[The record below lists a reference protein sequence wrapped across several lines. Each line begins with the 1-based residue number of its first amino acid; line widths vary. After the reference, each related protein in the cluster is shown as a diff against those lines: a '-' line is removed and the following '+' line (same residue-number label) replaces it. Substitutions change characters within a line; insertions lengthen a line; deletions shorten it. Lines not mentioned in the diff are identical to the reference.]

1 MPGCLRE
8 RETVMRKIIFAVSL
22 LIVFLSACSANKST
36 DFEQETQPAEMRN
49 EQTSPN
55 VQNQSNADGYDIL
68 EGLWE
73 VGAVY
78 HEGKVV
84 DVHDNDALAA
94 YMTIHSLNFTEA
106 EHLHI

>member
-1 MPGCLRE
+1 
-8 RETVMRKIIFAVSL
+8 MRKIIFAVSL